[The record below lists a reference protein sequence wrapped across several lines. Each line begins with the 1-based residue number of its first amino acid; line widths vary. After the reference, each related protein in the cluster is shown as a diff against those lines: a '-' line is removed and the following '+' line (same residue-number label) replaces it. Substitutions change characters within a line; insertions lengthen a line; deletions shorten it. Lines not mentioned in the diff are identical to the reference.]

1 MNIAALPGLRTL
13 CLVVGLTVMPP
24 VALAQ
29 TEAAPR
35 PILTVETAQAFL
47 TAAGLQTCES
57 TEIDPSENYFPGVRV
72 SLSLGVAVDCGTYDP
87 LNPTV
92 VNVHQFVD
100 EESRDGMVS
109 SLQNLR
115 FRALRAYG
123 DVWAVDDFVIILLG
137 PNRQEVGALIRA
149 EYRRRHPEAD

>member
-1 MNIAALPGLRTL
+1 MKIASHVVWCAL
-13 CLVVGLTVMPP
+13 CLSAGVAMMPL

-29 TEAAPR
+29 QEGEPR
-35 PILTVETAQAFL
+35 PILTIETARAFL
-47 TAAGLQTCES
+47 TAAGLQTCEAS
-57 TEIDPSENYFPGVRV
+57 EIDPSENYFPGVRV
-72 SLSLGVAVDCGTYDP
+72 SLSIGVAVDCSAYDP

-137 PNRQEVGALIRA
+137 PQRQEVGDLIRA
-149 EYRRRHPEAD
+149 EYRRRHPETG